1 MDLEKI
7 NREFILNAIIKDVKY
22 LNEDDLEKIK
32 SVIEKRKQEINEE
45 IFFSEFNKM
54 IPNILNNKIKVIKFV
69 STFYGKK
76 SCSNIIVQF
85 DEYICL
91 KTNCTFKSDDNN
103 SDYDSDNSDYEN
115 NDINK
120 LHSANRKITFGICG
134 KFFDIEYLT
143 EESAIKKLKEKH
155 KKTLFDHFS
164 IKLTNKNIEIFDE
177 FINNVINIMMVYG
190 EQNKKSMNFIKLNN
204 CESLIVY
211 K

>member
-7 NREFILNAIIKDVKY
+7 NREFILNAIIKDAKY
-22 LNEDDLEKIK
+22 LNGDDLEKIK
-32 SVIEKRKQEINEE
+32 SIVKKRKQEIDEE
-45 IFFSEFNKM
+45 LFFSEFNKM
-54 IPNILNNKIKVIKFV
+54 IPSIFNNKIRVIKFI

-91 KTNCTFKSDDNN
+91 KTNCTFKSDDND

-120 LHSANRKITFGICG
+120 LHNTNRKITFGICG
-134 KFFDIEYLT
+134 KFIDVEFLSG
-143 EESAIKKLKEKH
+143 ESVINKLKEKH

-164 IKLTNKNIEIFDE
+164 IKLSKKTIEIFDK
-177 FINNVINIMMVYG
+177 FIKDVLNIMMKYG